1 MNTQT
6 QALTGRHALVTGGGR
21 GIGAAIARALADA
34 GASVT
39 VAGRTQAPLD
49 AVCRET
55 GGRAVTLDVTDAGAV
70 AASLADLAAEAGP
83 IDILVNNAG
92 AAESAPFARTGE
104 DAWQRMLAI
113 NLLAPRHCIAAC
125 LPAMI
130 ERGWG
135 RIVTIAST
143 AGLKGYAYTSAYTAA
158 KHAVIGLTRAL
169 ALETARK
176 GVTVNAVCPG
186 FADTDIVEESLRR
199 IEEKTGRDRSAALAE
214 LTKFNPQGRLIDPAE
229 VAAMVLHL
237 AGDAARSI
245 TGKAI
250 AIDGGETG

>member
-1 MNTQT
+1 MDIQS
-6 QALTGRHALVTGGGR
+6 QALAGRHALVTGGGR
-21 GIGAAIARALADA
+21 GNGPALARALARA
-34 GASVT
+34 GADGT
-39 VAGRTQAPLD
+39 VARRTHAPRD
-49 AVCRET
+49 AVCLET
-55 GGRAVTLDVTDAGAV
+55 GGRAVTLDVTDARAV
-70 AASLADLAAEAGP
+70 ADRIETIAAETGP
-83 IDILVNNAG
+83 VDILVNNAG

-104 DAWQRMLAI
+104 DVWQRMLAI

-143 AGLKGYAYTSAYTAA
+143 AGLKGYAYTTAYSAA
-158 KHAVIGLTRAL
+158 KHGVIGLTRAL

-176 GVTVNAVCPG
+176 GVTVNAICPG

-199 IEEKTGRDRSAALAE
+199 IEKKTGRDRAAALAE
-214 LTKFNPQGRLIDPAE
+214 LTRFNPQGRLIDPDE
-229 VAAMVLHL
+229 VAAMVVHL
-237 AGDAARSI
+237 AGDAGRSI